1 MSKSAPP
8 PPGIYVP
15 AVVFLNENDELDIPT
30 IRAHILRLAKGGVT
44 GILVQGSNGEA
55 QHLSHAERSLA
66 LRTTRET
73 LDANGFKDTIVIA
86 GTGAQSTRE
95 TIELCREAKE
105 AGASHALVLSPS
117 TWLPHMTKENIIRF
131 HRAVADSSPIPT
143 MIYNFPVVT
152 AGIDLDS
159 DTIATL
165 AKHPNIV
172 GTKLSC
178 GNVGK
183 LHRLTSTLPASEFAV
198 FPGTSEVFV
207 PSLLVGGAGV
217 IGASV
222 NLLPK
227 VHSRLYQLWKEGNTE
242 EALKIQ
248 ALLVHGDWIVK
259 QIGGIGGLKAIIT
272 KEFGYGSGRVRGP
285 LVPVTQEKVDAL
297 AQTKLAELLAM
308 EKDNI

>member
-1 MSKSAPP
+1 MSRASPP

-15 AVVFLNENDELDIPT
+15 AVVFFDENDELDIPS
-30 IRAHILRLAKGGVT
+30 IKSHVLRLAKGGVT

-55 QHLSHAERSLA
+55 QHLSHDERTLA

-73 LDANGFKDTIVIA
+73 LDENGFKDVLVIA
-86 GTGAQSTRE
+86 GTGTQSTRE
-95 TIELCREAKE
+95 TIQLCREARD
-105 AGASHALVLSPS
+105 AGASHALVLTPS
-117 TWLPHMTKENIIRF
+117 TWLPQMTKENIKLF
-131 HRAVADSSPIPT
+131 HRTVADGSPIPT

-159 DTIATL
+159 DTIAEL
-165 AKHPNIV
+165 AAHPNIV

-183 LHRLTSTLPASEFAV
+183 LHRLTSMFHASEFAV

-222 NLLPK
+222 NILPK
-227 VHSRLYQLWKEGNTE
+227 VHTEVARLWKERKME
-242 EALKIQ
+242 EALQ
-248 ALLVHGDWIVK
+248 LQSLLTHGDWAVK
-259 QIGGIGGLKAIIT
+259 RLGGIAGLKAIIV

-285 LVPVTQEKVDAL
+285 LVPISAEKVDSIDE
-297 AQTKLAELLAM
+297 TKLAALLKL
-308 EKDNI
+308 EKSL